1 MLTSKLPRMGA
12 AMSRI
17 VAQPRSTKRFYAI
30 QNYDFNESFERGR
43 KQYRIRNIATFAG
56 LSGLVFG
63 IYFSDVPM
71 PDKLSEEELQQRLES
86 SK

>member
-17 VAQPRSTKRFYAI
+17 VAKPRSTKRFYAI

-63 IYFSDVPM
+63 IFVINETHP
-71 PDKLSEEELQQRLES
+71 PPPFFHHP
-86 SK
+86 